1 MGINSLLYQVDF
13 RRNYSVYFNYTYS
26 F

>member
-1 MGINSLLYQVDF
+1 MLYQVDF